1 MVYVDLRCCVVFIVV
16 NAVNASMIFFICFA
30 FLHGMVLGAMR
41 AYHNPET
48 FLGPVI
54 IFATFVAVRNAQVVT
69 TVKYMPAY
77 FKFSVHQAFSSFRIH
92 F

>member
-16 NAVNASMIFFICFA
+16 NAVNASMIFFICFV

-41 AYHNPET
+41 TYHNPET

-54 IFATFVAVRNAQVVT
+54 IFAAFVAARNVQVVT
-69 TVKYMPAY
+69 TVTYMQSY
-77 FKFSVHQAFSSFRIH
+77 FNFSVHQAFSSFKIH